1 MKLRDILIVFVKNPE
16 FGQVKTRL
24 AKTVGHTNALK
35 VYRFLLE
42 HTKNVALETPV
53 ERQICYSDYIDFED
67 MFEPREFIKGVQ
79 RGADLGLRMKNA
91 FKDNFDDGYKKIVL
105 IGSDCYEINSE
116 IIVDTFFALDKKDL
130 VLGPAK
136 DGGYYLI
143 GMKKPTPFL
152 FKGKNWGEENVFIDT
167 LLDAKKLG
175 LSYHLLPTLSDVD
188 DENDLGPLEELINR
202 NSKTG

>member
-1 MKLRDILIVFVKNPE
+1 MRLRDVLVVFVKNPE

-24 AKTVGHTNALK
+24 AKTIGHTNALK
-35 VYRFLLE
+35 IYRFLLE

-53 ERQICYSDYIDFED
+53 ERLIVYSDYIDFED
-67 MFEPREFIKGVQ
+67 LFEPREFIKDVQ
-79 RGADLGLRMKNA
+79 RGENLGVRMLNA
-91 FKDNFDDGYKKIVL
+91 FKDNFEDGYKKIVL
-105 IGSDCYEINSE
+105 IGSDCYEITSD
-116 IIVDTFFALDKKDL
+116 ILVDAFFALDKKDL

-143 GMKKPTPFL
+143 GMKQPHPKL
-152 FKGKNWGEENVFIDT
+152 FQQKSWGEENVFIDT

-175 LSYHLLPTLSDVD
+175 LSYFLLPTLSDVD
-188 DENDLGPLEELINR
+188 EEEDLGPLKDLINR